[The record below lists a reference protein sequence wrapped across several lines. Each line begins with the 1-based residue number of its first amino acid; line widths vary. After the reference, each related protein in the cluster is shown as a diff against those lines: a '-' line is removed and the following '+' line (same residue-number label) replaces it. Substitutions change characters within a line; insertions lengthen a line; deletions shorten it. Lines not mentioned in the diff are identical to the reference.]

1 MSQSSKVFPT
11 KVNRRAQSEIG
22 IRICPKAMGPIR
34 KYVSIK
40 CVVFEMQPCL
50 KTQNGAEVNES
61 AEHPCPQARKLTRGC
76 EDELIIEEKR
86 PLNVCPV
93 QMH

>member
-1 MSQSSKVFPT
+1 MSQTSKVFPT
-11 KVNRRAQSEIG
+11 KVIRRAQSEIG
-22 IRICPKAMGPIR
+22 IRICPKAMGQIR

-40 CVVFEMQPCL
+40 CVVFEMRPCL
-50 KTQNGAEVNES
+50 RTRNGVEVNES

-76 EDELIIEEKR
+76 EDELIIEER
-86 PLNVCPV
+86 GPLNVCTL